1 MAMAGAGGLSARTW
15 THLRTVL
22 PYSLAAATVALLL
35 ARQIDVLALGD
46 EPAMGLGL
54 RVEWLR
60 AGLIAIVAVL
70 TGSAVAVAGLIGFV
84 GLIVPHIA
92 RRLIG
97 PRHGYLPAGE
107 RAFNRGACGGGGRG
121 SAHRRRAA

>member
-1 MAMAGAGGLSARTW
+1 MATAGAGGLSARTW

-84 GLIVPHIA
+84 GGDSA
-92 RRLIG
+92 
-97 PRHGYLPAGE
+97 
-107 RAFNRGACGGGGRG
+107 
-121 SAHRRRAA
+121 AHRAAADRTAAWLSSCRRAGF